1 MKVRF
6 LHCGD
11 THLGC
16 YPNRIEERFA
26 DFFNV
31 FFEMIDY
38 GVKNEIKLILIS
50 GDLFH
55 LKTIN
60 SKTLL
65 KTIEALTYAKA
76 NNIEVIVI
84 EGNHDRAFFID
95 EDSWLNFLNEQG
107 YIKLLGEPI
116 IDGQVILSPYKNKK
130 GSIIE
135 TKDYR
140 IIGIS
145 YLGGMTEKYIKDLK
159 KKIKKQD
166 QFTILML
173 HAAVDRLQGQEM
185 GDIRSEVI
193 LELKDIIDYV
203 ALGHIHVKYIIDD
216 FCYNPGSLENIR
228 IRDGRR
234 SEEKGF
240 FDVTVLENNSKE
252 VKYVNSNPRKVHFH
266 SIDISNLNKPEDLR
280 KHIQDLNLNIKA
292 GEMLELYLYGTPKF
306 NPYLIEIYDLEAY
319 LKQQYKLLHI
329 EIKSSYT
336 SLDIEKDGDEVVD
349 QQTMI
354 KKLVEQKLEY
364 NYPDIKE
371 ASEITKTMLRVSEM
385 INDGIDED
393 VIIEALYKQEV
404 KL

>member
-1 MKVRF
+1 MKLRF

-16 YPNRIEERFA
+16 YPNRIEERFN

-31 FFEMIDY
+31 FFDMIEY
-38 GVKNEIKLILIS
+38 GVKNDIKLILIS

-65 KTIEALTYAKA
+65 KTIEALSYAKE

-84 EGNHDRAFFID
+84 EGNHDRAFFVD

-116 IDGQVILSPYKNKK
+116 VDGQVMLSLYKDKK
-130 GSIIE
+130 GSVIQN
-135 TKDYR
+135 KDYR

-145 YLGGMTEKYIKDLK
+145 YLGGMTEKYIKELK

-193 LELKDIIDYV
+193 LGLKELVDYV
-203 ALGHIHVKYIIDD
+203 ALGHIHVKYNIDD

-234 SEEKGF
+234 SEDKGF
-240 FDVTVLENNSKE
+240 FDVKVFENNSKE
-252 VKYVNSNPRKVHFH
+252 VKHIISNSRKVHFH
-266 SIDISNLNKPEDLR
+266 SLDLTQIKKPEDIR
-280 KHIQDLNLNIKA
+280 KQIQSLNLEINK
-292 GEMLELYLYGTPKF
+292 GEMLELYLYGTPIF
-306 NPYLIEIYDLEAY
+306 NPYLIDIYDLETY
-319 LKQQYKLLHI
+319 LKQQYDLLHI
-329 EIKSSYT
+329 EIKASFT

-354 KKLVEQKLEY
+354 QRLIEQKLQY
-364 NYPDIKE
+364 NYPEIKNTTE
-371 ASEITKTMLRVSEM
+371 VTKTMLRVSEM

-393 VIIEALYKQEV
+393 SIIEALYKQEV